1 MAFLAAAMEAEGRRT
16 LSIAAALSTVRTVGR
31 MAVDAVLPPRCLS
44 CGTIVD
50 MAGALCPDCFN
61 GFTFIAQPFC
71 RICGISLQ
79 AAVPEEPVCGA
90 CLRERPDYNRARA
103 VFVYNA
109 ASKSLLLKLK
119 HGDRTDA
126 AVHLSRWM
134 QRAGAELLDACDVI
148 VPVPLHRWRLLWR
161 SYNQAALLAN
171 ALGKIAGKPVVP
183 DALARIKATPS
194 QGRLDRQSRRRN
206 VARAFAVTRGP
217 MIAGKRVL
225 LIDDVLT
232 SGATAEACTRA
243 LLAGGAQQVDVL
255 VLGRVPTP
263 GT

>member
-1 MAFLAAAMEAEGRRT
+1 MGIT
-16 LSIAAALSTVRTVGR
+16 AALSTLRAASR

-44 CGTIVD
+44 CGTVVD
-50 MAGALCPDCFN
+50 LAGALCPDCFN

-71 RICGISLQ
+71 RVCSIPLQ
-79 AAVPEEPVCGA
+79 AAAPDEPVCGT

-103 VFVYNA
+103 VFVYND

-126 AVHLSRWM
+126 AVHLARWM
-134 QRAGAELLDACDVI
+134 QRAGADVLETCDII

-161 SYNQAALLAN
+161 SYNQSALLAN
-171 ALGKIAGKPVVP
+171 ALGRIARKKVVA
-183 DALARIKATPS
+183 DALVRIKPTPS
-194 QGRLDRQSRRRN
+194 QGRLDRKSRQRN
-206 VARAFAVTRGP
+206 VARAFAVRRGP
-217 MIAGKRVL
+217 AIAGKRVL
-225 LIDDVLT
+225 LVDDVLT

-243 LLAGGAQQVDVL
+243 LLAGGARQVDVL

>member
-1 MAFLAAAMEAEGRRT
+1 M
-16 LSIAAALSTVRTVGR
+16 SIASAFSTVRAVGR
-31 MAVDAVLPPRCLS
+31 MTIDAVLPPRCLS

-61 GFTFIAQPFC
+61 GFTFIAQPSC
-71 RICGISLQ
+71 RVCGIPLQ
-79 AAVPEEPVCGA
+79 AAAPDDPVCGA

-103 VFVYNA
+103 VFVYND

-126 AVHLSRWM
+126 AVHLARWM
-134 QRAGAELLDACDVI
+134 QRAGEELLLACDVI

-161 SYNQAALLAN
+161 SYNQSALLAN
-171 ALGKIAGKPVVP
+171 ALGRIAHKPVVA
-183 DALARIKATPS
+183 DALSRIKATPS

-206 VARAFAVTRGP
+206 VARAFAVRRGP
-217 MIAGKRVL
+217 AIAGKRVL

-243 LLAGGAQQVDVL
+243 LLAGGAQRVDVL
-255 VLGRVPTP
+255 VLGRVPPP
-263 GT
+263 GS